1 VKQVGRGQFAAQ
13 QFQGVPGTPN
23 DGGHRPPDERNHMSE
38 PQTPAIVLTVRDY
51 GEADLL
57 VTFLTPG
64 QGRLTG
70 IAKHARKSRRRFA
83 HCLEPLSRVVFFLSS
98 RPCRDLEFLQKGEL
112 LRSFPL
118 LRRDLPRL
126 GAAAV
131 LAEVAGWLA
140 GPPEAIGE
148 IFATLEAALDLLNQG
163 DLPPDSLLPAFL
175 LRLLTLGG
183 YGPRLDRCPGCGRK
197 PAPPLNFS
205 IPRGGVLC
213 DACRPGA
220 PGPLLPMSPGT
231 WKLLRLA
238 QGMDR
243 EKLSRLRFPRLQRD
257 QSLAVFKAFL
267 LHYLGRPI
275 KSWSF
280 WEKVTAPG
288 RQEP

>member
-1 VKQVGRGQFAAQ
+1 M
-13 QFQGVPGTPN
+13 T
-23 DGGHRPPDERNHMSE
+23 ER
-38 PQTPAIVLTVRDY
+38 QTPAIVLTVRDY

-57 VTFLTPG
+57 VTFITPG

-83 HCLEPLSRVVFFLSS
+83 HCLEPLSRVVFFLSP
-98 RPCRDLEFLQKGEL
+98 RPGRDLEFLQKGEL
-112 LRSFPL
+112 VKSFSS

-131 LAEVAGWLA
+131 LAEVAGLLA

-148 IFATLEAALDLLNQG
+148 IFASLEAVLELLDQG
-163 DLPPDSLLPAFL
+163 LSPDSLLPAFL

-183 YGPRLDRCPGCGRK
+183 YGPRLGQCLKCGQE
-197 PAPPLNFS
+197 PAPPLWFS
-205 IPRGGVLC
+205 ITQGGVLC
-213 DACRPGA
+213 GACRPEA
-220 PGPLLPMSPGT
+220 PGPLLPLSLGT

-238 QGMDR
+238 QGMPR
-243 EKLSRLRFPRLQRD
+243 EKLSRLRFPRPQRD

-267 LHYLGRPI
+267 FHHLGRGI

-280 WEKVTAPG
+280 WEKVT
-288 RQEP
+288 EK

>member
-1 VKQVGRGQFAAQ
+1 M
-13 QFQGVPGTPN
+13 T
-23 DGGHRPPDERNHMSE
+23 ER
-38 PQTPAIVLTVRDY
+38 QTPAIVLTVREY

-57 VTFLTPG
+57 VTFITPG

-83 HCLEPLSRVVFFLSS
+83 HCLEPLSRVVFFLSP
-98 RPCRDLEFLQKGEL
+98 RPGRDLEFLQKGEL
-112 LRSFPL
+112 VKSFSS

-131 LAEVAGWLA
+131 LSEVAGLLA

-148 IFATLEAALDLLNQG
+148 IFASLEAALELLDQG
-163 DLPPDSLLPAFL
+163 LPPDSLLPAFL

-183 YGPRLDRCPGCGRK
+183 YGPRLGQCLNCGQE
-197 PAPPLNFS
+197 PAPPLWFS
-205 IPRGGVLC
+205 VPRGGVLC
-213 DACRPGA
+213 GACRQGA
-220 PGPLLPMSPGT
+220 PGPLLPLNLGT

-238 QGMDR
+238 QGMPR
-243 EKLSRLRFPRLQRD
+243 EKLSRLRFPRPQRD

-267 LHYLGRPI
+267 FHHLGRGL

-280 WEKVTAPG
+280 WEKVT
-288 RQEP
+288 QNI